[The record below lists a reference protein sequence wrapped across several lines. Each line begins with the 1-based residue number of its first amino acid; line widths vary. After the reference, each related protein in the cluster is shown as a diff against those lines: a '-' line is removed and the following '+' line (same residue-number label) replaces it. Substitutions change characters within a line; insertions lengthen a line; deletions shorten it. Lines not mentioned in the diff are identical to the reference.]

1 MSGPGHFEQQD
12 EFERYGDGRSETGVT
27 RFLVEWDA
35 IHVQFHDER
44 VYVYD
49 ANKPGATAV
58 QEMQRLARAGKGLST
73 YISQHVGKRYARWYV
88 IRRGQAA

>member
-1 MSGPGHFEQQD
+1 MSGGQTFELDADFEQ
-12 EFERYGDGRSETGVT
+12 YGDGRSEIGVT
-27 RFLVEWDA
+27 RYMMEWDA

-49 ANKPGATAV
+49 ANKPGVGAV

-73 YISQHVGKRYARWYV
+73 YISQHVGNRYARWYV